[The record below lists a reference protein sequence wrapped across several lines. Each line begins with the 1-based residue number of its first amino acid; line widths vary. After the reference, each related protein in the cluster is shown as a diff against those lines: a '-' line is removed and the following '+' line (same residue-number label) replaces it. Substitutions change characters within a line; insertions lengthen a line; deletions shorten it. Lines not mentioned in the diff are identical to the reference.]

1 MKKIFLFVLL
11 GVWSLSLRAQD
22 DAPTPAPGGGYA
34 PRSGNLQANLLLG
47 KGFFYTSTDYILQ
60 IPQNATA
67 VGGSL
72 TTDLPG
78 YLTLSDP
85 NGSSLANMAGVEV
98 KYFIADQLAVSL
110 SGAGYINNTPWREAV
125 DATTAEVIPPD
136 DSDPQTVTV
145 LPKYANIDAQ
155 LKTRVVVNAG
165 GQYYFRVGNERI
177 HPYGGV
183 LGTFQFAGLSAQS
196 TYSGASP
203 NEMESD
209 KRDAGARTGQ
219 LLGWALSAVAGVE
232 YSLLPG
238 LTVGFEIKPVSYY
251 YSGLSLFAQPGLAAM
266 TGENQDYVIFGQ
278 PLFKIGF
285 RF

>member
-1 MKKIFLFVLL
+1 MMKKIFLFVLL
-11 GVWSLSLRAQD
+11 GVWTLSLQAQN
-22 DAPTPAPGGGYA
+22 DAPSSGDGYA
-34 PRSGNLQANLLLG
+34 PRAGNLQANLLLG
-47 KGFFYTSTDYILQ
+47 KGLFYAADGILL
-60 IPQNATA
+60 IPKNATA
-67 VGGSL
+67 EGNSL
-72 TTDLPG
+72 TTGLPG

-85 NGSSLANMAGVEV
+85 NSNSLVNMVGIEV

-125 DATTAEVIPPD
+125 DATTAEIPLPGGG
-136 DSDPQTVTV
+136 SKTETV
-145 LPKYANIDAQ
+145 LPKYVNIDAQ

-165 GQYYFRVGNERI
+165 GQYYFGVGNERI

-183 LGTFQFAGLSAQS
+183 QGTIQFAGLSAQS
-196 TYSGASP
+196 AYSGGENVEA
-203 NEMESD
+203 D
-209 KRDAGARTGQ
+209 AKDAGARTGQ
-219 LLGWALSAVAGVE
+219 LFGWALSAVAGVE

-266 TGENQDYVIFGQ
+266 TGENQDCVIFGQ